1 MQINKVYLAPME
13 GVADPPLRKVLTA
26 HGNYDECFSEFIRV
40 TDVVLP
46 YKTLEREVPE
56 LKENNART
64 ASGTLVRVQL
74 LGDNPQTIAAT
85 AVRAVKLGAR
95 SIDINFGCP
104 SRFVHHGG
112 AMLLKEPD
120 LMHEIVLTVR
130 DALLPEIFLSVKVRT
145 GFLSKEE
152 APEIVSAIAVDG
164 VDEIIMHA
172 RTRKDLYSEAAL
184 DWSVIGRVREY
195 AHGIPMVANGDI
207 LSFEDGQQCSE
218 AAKTDRLMVG
228 RGALS
233 IPNAGAVLKDGA
245 EPYTT
250 SEVLKVVDEFIQELI
265 SRRFQEKSVLDRA
278 KQFLGFARRTD
289 KKLVEFFK
297 LFCRENSVDKAR
309 KLIETSISQY
319 DN

>member
-1 MQINKVYLAPME
+1 
-13 GVADPPLRKVLTA
+13 
-26 HGNYDECFSEFIRV
+26 
-40 TDVVLP
+40 
-46 YKTLEREVPE
+46 
-56 LKENNART
+56 
-64 ASGTLVRVQL
+64 
-74 LGDNPQTIAAT
+74 
-85 AVRAVKLGAR
+85 
-95 SIDINFGCP
+95 
-104 SRFVHHGG
+104 
-112 AMLLKEPD
+112 
-120 LMHEIVLTVR
+120 
-130 DALLPEIFLSVKVRT
+130 
-145 GFLSKEE
+145 
-152 APEIVSAIAVDG
+152 
-164 VDEIIMHA
+164 
-172 RTRKDLYSEAAL
+172 
-184 DWSVIGRVREY
+184 
-195 AHGIPMVANGDI
+195 
-207 LSFEDGQQCSE
+207 
-218 AAKTDRLMVG
+218 MVG

>member
-1 MQINKVYLAPME
+1 MVERIKKMIDPNLDQVHIDESNKI
-13 GVADPPLRKVLTA
+13 GVQQLCASNVV
-26 HGNYDECFSEFIRV
+26 SENTLHNV
-40 TDVVLP
+40 QG
-46 YKTLEREVPE
+46 KTLNY
-56 LKENNART
+56 LKNCLEKTYGPMGSYTIILR
-64 ASGTLVRVQL
+64 
-74 LGDNPQTIAAT
+74 GDNPQTIAAT
-85 AVRAVKLGAR
+85 AVRAVKLGAK

-120 LMHEIVLTVR
+120 LMHEIVSTVR

-184 DWSVIGRVREY
+184 DWSVIGRVSEY